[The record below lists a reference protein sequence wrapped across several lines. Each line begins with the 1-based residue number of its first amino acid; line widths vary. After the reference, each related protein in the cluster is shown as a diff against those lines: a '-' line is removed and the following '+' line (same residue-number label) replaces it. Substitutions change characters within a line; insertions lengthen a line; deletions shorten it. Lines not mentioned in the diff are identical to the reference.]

1 MQIAGWVRACPTG
14 AVDLRKYTD
23 SLISSHLQHAILA
36 TSHHRV
42 CWIRHST
49 HGCWQAACTGVFG
62 RTENALD
69 VIGLSFGRIF
79 ARSIKSNSC
88 PACCTTRPSATGS
101 GSSVLT
107 HSEASIRHSLTPPF
121 QFATLTAS
129 LAAKAAPLKWSKGRL
144 VTNCDGTLARFSTN
158 DFTEI
163 HHHNPP

>member
-1 MQIAGWVRACPTG
+1 MRACPTG

-79 ARSIKSNSC
+79 AKSIKSNSYPRPQC
-88 PACCTTRPSATGS
+88 LLCDAPICDRQRIQRCDSLRGQHTALFDSTIPICNSDRFSGRESCTTRLVEGAVGDKLRWDPRQI
-101 GSSVLT
+101 LNQRL
-107 HSEASIRHSLTPPF
+107 HRDPP
-121 QFATLTAS
+121 
-129 LAAKAAPLKWSKGRL
+129 P
-144 VTNCDGTLARFSTN
+144 
-158 DFTEI
+158 
-163 HHHNPP
+163 